1 MSNYPDK
8 ISNIDELNE
17 LLSEPTQ
24 EVIDFMSRLKG
35 DIMFLG
41 VTGKIGPSMARM
53 VVRACKAAGVEKKIT
68 GVSAFWPEGSLEEI
82 EDMGIEAI
90 QGDLLDHAFLD
101 SLPDVENVFYLVGM
115 KFGAEDNLSMTW
127 AVNTLLPA
135 MVVERFKD
143 SKIVAFSTGCVYEL
157 VPVKDGGSLETDMPR
172 PVGEYAQSCLG
183 RERMFEYGSKK
194 NGTKVSLIRL
204 NYAVEMR
211 YGVLIDVAVKV
222 KNEQPV
228 DLSMGYFNVIWQGDA
243 NNMIIRSLEQCGS
256 PAEILN
262 ITGDELI
269 SLRETAEKFGKLFN
283 KKVTFTG
290 MEAETALLNNAAK
303 SYDLFGKPKA
313 NSDQMI
319 AWIADWIGKD
329 GETSGKPTKFQVRDG
344 KY

>member
-1 MSNYPDK
+1 MSDYKNK
-8 ISNIDELNE
+8 ISNIEELNE

-24 EVIDFMSRLKG
+24 EVIDFMDRLDG

-53 VVRACKAAGVEKKIT
+53 VVKACKAADVKKKII
-68 GVSAFWPEGSLEEI
+68 GVSAYWPNGSLEEI
-82 EDMGIEAI
+82 KGMGIEAI
-90 QGDLLDHAFLD
+90 QGDLLDRAFLD

-135 MVVERFKD
+135 LVVERFKN

-157 VPVKDGGSLETDMPR
+157 VPVKKGGSLETDMPR

-183 RERMFEYGSKK
+183 RERMFEYGSRK

-211 YGVLIDVAVKV
+211 YGVLVDVAVKV
-222 KNEQPV
+222 KNEQPI

-243 NNMIIRSLEQCGS
+243 NSMIIRSLEQCNS

-269 SLRETAEKFGKLFN
+269 SLRESAEKFGKLFN

-290 MEAETALLNNAAK
+290 TETETALLNNASK
-303 SYDLFGKPKA
+303 SYDLFGKPKVK
-313 NSDQMI
+313 SDQMI
-319 AWIADWIGKD
+319 VWIADWIGND
-329 GETSGKPTKFQVRDG
+329 RETENIKLLCSC
-344 KY
+344 

>member
-1 MSNYPDK
+1 MSDYKNK
-8 ISNIDELNE
+8 ISDIDELNE
-17 LLSEPTQ
+17 LLSEPSQ
-24 EVIDFMSRLKG
+24 EVIDFMSRLEG

-53 VVRACKAAGVEKKIT
+53 VAKACKAAGVKKKII
-68 GVSAFWPEGSLEEI
+68 GVSAYWPDGSLKEI

-90 QGDLLDHAFLD
+90 QGDLLDRAFLD

-135 MVVERFKD
+135 LVVERFKD

-157 VPVKDGGSLETDMPR
+157 VPVNEGGSLETDMPR

-194 NGTKVSLIRL
+194 NGTKISLIRL

-211 YGVLIDVAVKV
+211 YGVLVDVAVKV

-243 NNMIIRSLEQCGS
+243 NSIIIRSLEQCDS
-256 PAEILN
+256 PVEILN
-262 ITGDELI
+262 VTGDELI
-269 SLRETAEKFGKLFN
+269 SLREAAEKFGKIFN

-290 MEAETALLNNAAK
+290 TEAETALLNNSEKA
-303 SYDLFGKPKA
+303 YDLFGKPKT

-319 AWIADWIGKD
+319 IWIADWIGND
-329 GETSGKPTKFQVRDG
+329 REISGKPTKFQVRDG

>member
-1 MSNYPDK
+1 MNNYPDK

-24 EVIDFMSRLKG
+24 EVIDFMSRLEG

-53 VVRACKAAGVEKKIT
+53 VVKACKAAGVEKKII
-68 GVSAFWPEGSLEEI
+68 GVSAYWPDGSLKEI

-90 QGDLLDHAFLD
+90 QGDLLDRAFLD

-135 MVVERFKD
+135 LVVERFKD

-211 YGVLIDVAVKV
+211 YGVLVDVAVKV

-243 NNMIIRSLEQCGS
+243 NSMIIRSLEQCDS

-283 KKVTFTG
+283 KKITFTG
-290 MEAETALLNNAAK
+290 TEAETALLNNAAK
-303 SYDLFGKPKA
+303 SYDLFGKPKT

-319 AWIADWIGKD
+319 AWIAD
-329 GETSGKPTKFQVRDG
+329 
-344 KY
+344 

>member
-24 EVIDFMSRLKG
+24 EVIDFMSRLEG

-53 VVRACKAAGVEKKIT
+53 VVKACKAAGVKKKII
-68 GVSAFWPEGSLEEI
+68 GVSAYWPEGSLEEI
-82 EDMGIEAI
+82 EDMGIKAI

-101 SLPDVENVFYLVGM
+101 NLPDIENVFYLVGM

-211 YGVLIDVAVKV
+211 YGVLVDVAVKV

-243 NNMIIRSLEQCGS
+243 NSVIIRSLGQCDT

-262 ITGDELI
+262 VTGDELI
-269 SLRETAEKFGKLFN
+269 SLREAAEKFGKIFN

-290 MEAETALLNNAAK
+290 AEAETALLNNAKK
-303 SYDLFGKPKA
+303 SYDLFGKPKV
-313 NSDQMI
+313 NSNQMI
-319 AWIADWIGKD
+319 AWIADWLGNDREI
-329 GETSGKPTKFQVRDG
+329 SGKPTKFQVRDG

>member
-194 NGTKVSLIRL
+194 NGTKISLIRL

-211 YGVLIDVAVKV
+211 YGVLVDVAVKV

-290 MEAETALLNNAAK
+290 KEAETALLNNAAK

>member
-1 MSNYPDK
+1 MSDFKNK
-8 ISNIDELNE
+8 ISDIDELNE

-24 EVIDFMSRLKG
+24 EVIDFMSRLEG

-53 VVRACKAAGVEKKIT
+53 VAKACKAAGVKKKII
-68 GVSAFWPEGSLEEI
+68 GVSAYWPDGSLKEI